1 MALLALARRALRNDP
16 RARWCAVM
24 VGLAGADHLLRQ
36 PRESIVAGER
46 AGMARW
52 RDHLFAYLARNAMPA
67 TAFFR
72 IPDNRL
78 IEIGRRVAI

>member
-1 MALLALARRALRNDP
+1 
-16 RARWCAVM
+16 
-24 VGLAGADHLLRQ
+24 
-36 PRESIVAGER
+36 
-46 AGMARW
+46 MARW

-78 IEIGRRVAI
+78 IETGRRVAI